1 MAPALPWA
9 PSPLGLVPLVLSIL
23 GAGLRV
29 TELVWLIR
37 WDRFGN
43 VSEAELFSRGQWL
56 PKGLGEVGVI
66 SPGARGVR
74 GEEGV

>member
-1 MAPALPWA
+1 M
-9 PSPLGLVPLVLSIL
+9 
-23 GAGLRV
+23 
-29 TELVWLIR
+29 
-37 WDRFGN
+37 GN

-66 SPGARGVR
+66 NPGALGVR